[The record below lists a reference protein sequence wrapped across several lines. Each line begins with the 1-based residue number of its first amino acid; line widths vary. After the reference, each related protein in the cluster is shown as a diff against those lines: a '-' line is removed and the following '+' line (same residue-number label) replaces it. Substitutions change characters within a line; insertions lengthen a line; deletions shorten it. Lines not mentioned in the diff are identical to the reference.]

1 MPCPPGRKPITA
13 QWLFKIKRHADGSV
27 ECYKARWVAKGFT
40 QHHSINFSDTFTPVC
55 HTKGLWMLI
64 ALAITDDLEIQPI
77 NINTAFLHTQL
88 EDNTLVAQPEGFINN
103 QHPNWVCKLHKSL
116 YSLRQAPLKW
126 FKTINTHLCTN
137 DFKPINTDPCIYTH
151 HQKGLTSYITLYI
164 NNCTIITHQSQTH
177 KIKDMI
183 KSRFPIKDLSNTK
196 SILSF

>member
-1 MPCPPGRKPITA
+1 MLNKYNLLCSNSTFSLVPCPPGHKLITA
-13 QWLFKIKRHADGSV
+13 HWLFK
-27 ECYKARWVAKGFT
+27 
-40 QHHSINFSDTFTPVC
+40 
-55 HTKGLWMLI
+55 
-64 ALAITDDLEIQPI
+64 
-77 NINTAFLHTQL
+77 
-88 EDNTLVAQPEGFINN
+88 
-103 QHPNWVCKLHKSL
+103 SL
-116 YSLRQAPLKW
+116 YGLRQAPLKW